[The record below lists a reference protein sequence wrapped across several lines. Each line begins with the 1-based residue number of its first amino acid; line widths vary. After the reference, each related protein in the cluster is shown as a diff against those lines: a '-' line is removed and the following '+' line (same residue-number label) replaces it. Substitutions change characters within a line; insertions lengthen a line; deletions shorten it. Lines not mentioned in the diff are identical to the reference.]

1 MVELHGGTISTE
13 SKGSGQGASFT
24 VKLPILIA
32 RGVAEGEERVHP
44 TAGEIIAS
52 EAWPSLNNLEVLAVD
67 DEAGAREVAETIL
80 TQAQATV
87 RTAEGASAA
96 LEILDEWRPDVL
108 VTDIE
113 MPDVDGNV
121 PSAALTAYA
130 GTRGRLR
137 VLSAGFQ
144 MHVPNPIQPEVL
156 VAMVASL
163 AKRMG

>member
-1 MVELHGGTISTE
+1 V
-13 SKGSGQGASFT
+13 
-24 VKLPILIA
+24 IA

-113 MPDVDGNV
+113 MPDVRRVWFYTSGMCSQPTKRRKRSFRGVNRICWDAR
-121 PSAALTAYA
+121 PTSSALGGFSKCTFP
-130 GTRGRLR
+130 TR
-137 VLSAGFQ
+137 SNQ
-144 MHVPNPIQPEVL
+144 
-156 VAMVASL
+156 
-163 AKRMG
+163 KC